1 MKKYLHIIILSQVFL
16 FTISIFG
23 QSASYA
29 QGPMGRNFGFGLII
43 GEPLGATI
51 KYWTA
56 PNQAFDA
63 YIGGSYFGAPRIG
76 GDYIWHFDAFNSS
89 VVKMYAG
96 PGLALG
102 FGRGYYYG
110 FYNGHGKNGKDYF
123 YYRDAGTT
131 AVAARVIIG
140 VNIIPRRSPVEI
152 FLELGPL
159 IGLSPSFGTALDVA
173 AGIRFYP

>member
-1 MKKYLHIIILSQVFL
+1 MKKYLYIIILSQVFL
-16 FTISIFG
+16 FTVSIFG

-43 GEPLGATI
+43 GDPLGATI

-110 FYNGHGKNGKDYF
+110 FYNGNGKNGKDYF